1 MDRYGQPNIFSTD
14 QGVQFT
20 SGDFID
26 HIPTGHRNS
35 NKRIQLPTGMCYLYG
50 FAAPVAVSM
59 NFGPLVLTNIGPP
72 SGV

>member
-50 FAAPVAVSM
+50 FAAPVARVGGFATGGS
-59 NFGPLVLTNIGPP
+59 L
-72 SGV
+72 S